1 MDVKLYSQSGV
12 QNSLQVSSVY
22 DVPQGDF
29 DPGRVF
35 LLKNITEED
44 LQVTIVP
51 AAQDEQIV
59 TTLQS
64 GWNPELVKKVIGA
77 PENSL
82 QYGY

>member
-1 MDVKLYSQSGV
+1 MDIKLYSQGGV

-22 DVPQGDF
+22 DVPKGDF

-59 TTLQS
+59 TILQS